1 MALSFHSV
9 TLADKALVERY
20 TLHSSRMN
28 CDLSFVNLYGWQTL
42 YQTEIAEWGGFLF
55 FRFQTDG
62 HLAYLC
68 PVGDGDRKL
77 ALSELKEDA
86 CIHGHPLLIIGL
98 CEDWLPMV
106 EWMEAG
112 RFRLDE
118 NRDHADYIYFR
129 EALANLAGKK
139 LQSKRNHVNAFFRN
153 YPDARF
159 EPLEK
164 KHVAEC
170 LALAREWGASRTG
183 RDEQRAVAAEFCAI
197 ERALG
202 KMEELGLIGG
212 VLEVGGKIVAFTYG
226 GTVNHET
233 FDVCVEKADLRY
245 EGSYAAINR
254 LFAAYLP
261 ERFRYINREEDLG
274 IEGLRKAKLSY
285 RPLELLKKYAFWSA
299 CSIERKEKGTDEE
312 ALNLKWQ
319 VRALW
324 KLCFN
329 DSDAFIQLY
338 FDKKYRRDNTDIVL
352 RQKRVVSALQR
363 LPYSMSYYG
372 SVVPVVYLSGL
383 CTHPEYRGNGLMGSL
398 IRQAHRKMY
407 EAGCWFSLLI
417 PANESLVS
425 FYARFGY
432 AKGQRPAPEGWSNRL
447 CDAKTDDSIHYTIYN
462 NRKNGLPEEAIVRY
476 LAERLR
482 RMQGAVVHSLEDMDV
497 VFEALFLEGGCV
509 VVAECCGE
517 VVGVAMAV
525 SGAGSKTMTVIELQ
539 AETVAVE
546 RLLCCKAA
554 QALDV
559 PADGMVVPY
568 VSTYDVQMRIIR
580 VPEVLQAVAAAHP
593 DMTCSIR
600 IVGDDVIPEN
610 NGVYRIEGGGCRYLG
625 VPDCCAECV
634 CVDKIMDVVQLSE
647 WVFDDGAPYLSMMLN

>member
-1 MALSFHSV
+1 MALCFHQL
-9 TLADKALVERY
+9 TLADKSLVERY

-28 CDLSFVNLYGWQTL
+28 CDLSFVNLYAWQTL
-42 YQTEIAEWGGFLF
+42 YQTEVAEWGGFLF

-68 PVGDGDRKL
+68 PVGNGDRAM
-77 ALSELKEDA
+77 ALGELKEDA
-86 CIHGHPLLIIGL
+86 CAHGHPLLILGL
-98 CEDWLPMV
+98 CEDWLPVV
-106 EWMEAG
+106 ERMEAG

-118 NRDHADYIYFR
+118 NRDHADYIYSR

-164 KHVAEC
+164 KHVTGC
-170 LALAREWGASRTG
+170 LELAREWAASRTG
-183 RDEQRAVAAEFCAI
+183 RGEQRAVAAELCAI

-202 KMEELGLIGG
+202 KTEELGLMGG
-212 VLEVGGKIVAFTYG
+212 VLVAGGKIVAFTYG
-226 GTVNHET
+226 GTVNDET

-245 EGSYAAINR
+245 EGAYAAINR
-254 LFAAYLP
+254 SFAAYLP

-299 CSIERKEKGTDEE
+299 CGIQRKDKETDEQ

-329 DSDAFIQLY
+329 DSNAFIQLY
-338 FDKKYRRDNTDIVL
+338 FDKKYRNDSTDIVL
-352 RQKRVVSALQR
+352 RQGRVVSALQR

-372 SVVPVVYLSGL
+372 LTVPVAYLSGL
-383 CTHPEYRGNGLMGSL
+383 CTHPEYRGNGLMSSL

-407 EAGCWFSLLI
+407 EVGCWFSLLI
-417 PANESLVS
+417 PADESLVS
-425 FYARFGY
+425 YYARFGY
-432 AKGQRPAPEGWSNRL
+432 AKGQRLALESRSNGL

-462 NRKNGLPEEAIVRY
+462 SKNGLPEEVIVRY
-476 LAERLR
+476 FAERLG
-482 RMQGAVVHSLEDMDV
+482 RMQGAVVHSSEDMDV
-497 VFEALFLEGGCV
+497 VFETLFLEGGV
-509 VVAECCGE
+509 VVTAECCSE
-517 VVGVAMAV
+517 VVGVAIAV
-525 SGAGSKTMTVIELQ
+525 RGPGLETMTIIESQ
-539 AETVAVE
+539 AESIAVE
-546 RLLCCKAA
+546 QFLCRKAA
-554 QALDV
+554 EALNV
-559 PADGMVVPY
+559 PADGMVIPY

-580 VPEVLQAVAAAHP
+580 IPEVLKAVAAAHL
-593 DMTCSIR
+593 DMACSLR
-600 IVGDDVIPEN
+600 LVGDDAIPEN
-610 NGVYRIEGGGCRYLG
+610 NGIYRLEGGDCRFGG
-625 VPDCCAECV
+625 VPDCCAESV
-634 CVDKIMDVVQLSE
+634 CVDRIMDVVQLSK
-647 WVFDDGAPYLSMMLN
+647 WVFDDGGPYLSMMLN